1 MPTDK
6 MELMALAE
14 RVKASPEA
22 MTANLLDAAW
32 DALASFS
39 AEFRTFAC
47 VPVSGFGTNGGR
59 FGALLDARA
68 YTDAALMLLP
78 TDGSM
83 SLLDIEMGFEPK
95 DPAVWPAISM
105 RWYPPYHT
113 GPNWH
118 ALVSSAAT
126 LPLTIAAAALE
137 ARSRALAAQ
146 EKGEG

>member
-1 MPTDK
+1 
-6 MELMALAE
+6 
-14 RVKASPEA
+14 VKTFVQFGAFI
-22 MTANLLDAAW
+22 DAAM
-32 DALASFS
+32 L
-39 AEFRTFAC
+39 
-47 VPVSGFGTNGGR
+47 
-59 FGALLDARA
+59 
-68 YTDAALMLLP
+68 LLP

-83 SLLDIEMGFEPK
+83 ALTEIEMCFEPNA
-95 DPAVWPAISM
+95 PEVWPAISM
-105 RWYPPYHT
+105 RWYPPHHT